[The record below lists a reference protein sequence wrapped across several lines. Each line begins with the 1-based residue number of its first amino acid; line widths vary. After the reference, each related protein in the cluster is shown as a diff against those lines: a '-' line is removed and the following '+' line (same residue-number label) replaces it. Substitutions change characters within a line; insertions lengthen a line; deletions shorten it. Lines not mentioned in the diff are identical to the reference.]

1 MFCCFIC
8 VCRIHPQRHR
18 AKRQPSLHQYLT
30 AIWGG
35 KGVIFGLLH
44 SENTQRKYIKFIL
57 YRQEAVL
64 FFGHFCLFLGIDR
77 ETDKVKSEN

>member
-1 MFCCFIC
+1 MLFYL
-8 VCRIHPQRHR
+8 RLSYSPT
-18 AKRQPSLHQYLT
+18 ATPSEETTISTSVSYGDMG
-30 AIWGG
+30 GG

-44 SENTQRKYIKFIL
+44 SGNTQRKYIKFIL

-77 ETDKVKSEN
+77 ETDKVKTEN